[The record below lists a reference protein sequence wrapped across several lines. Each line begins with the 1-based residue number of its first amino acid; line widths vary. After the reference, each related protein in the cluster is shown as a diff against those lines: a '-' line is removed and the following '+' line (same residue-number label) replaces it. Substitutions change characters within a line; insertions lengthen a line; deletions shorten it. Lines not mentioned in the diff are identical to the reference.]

1 MASWTLSRLS
11 LSYGGRKLPEVSSHN
26 SINSKTL
33 KDMKNGFRSW
43 HYVNAANKQTNKQ
56 TKTHIFGW
64 LKNQSKVQKTQPCRE
79 LPFLGCKPRLV
90 ANFCSSRTDKTKS
103 ELVQAAKE
111 ESTATTNPST
121 VPQNS
126 NQHVKHLPKCTCY
139 FVKVQSKIA
148 HKYLSEI
155 CLGTTGMH
163 YTHILHAQLSLH
175 IFSWI

>member
-1 MASWTLSRLS
+1 
-11 LSYGGRKLPEVSSHN
+11 
-26 SINSKTL
+26 
-33 KDMKNGFRSW
+33 MKNGFRSW

-56 TKTHIFGW
+56 TNKQKHIY
-64 LKNQSKVQKTQPCRE
+64 LVDLRTNQKFR
-79 LPFLGCKPRLV
+79 KPRPVESCLSLA
-90 ANFCSSRTDKTKS
+90 ANPDWWPISVHPEQTKQNQNWSR
-103 ELVQAAKE
+103 QPRRR
-111 ESTATTNPST
+111 TATTNPST